1 MEKWYTGDGSDVKA
15 LYSHTLQPSAHRGK
29 ITSYF
34 QSLVQGNKEVSP
46 LTCEFQPRHTL
57 VWMDGYKQDRVKL
70 LKQLTAPN
78 MKQFRVLIVSVYD
91 PQGSPLRE
99 IPDKTL
105 WLWFN
110 VYSTIN
116 YSTAPG
122 AYMEIVLRKWRTSTR
137 WYV

>member
-1 MEKWYTGDGSDVKA
+1 MDLSSTELDDYLAVELA
-15 LYSHTLQPSAHRGK
+15 
-29 ITSYF
+29 TS
-34 QSLVQGNKEVSP
+34 VV
-46 LTCEFQPRHTL
+46 T
-57 VWMDGYKQDRVKL
+57 M
-70 LKQLTAPN
+70 
-78 MKQFRVLIVSVYD
+78 SVYD

-105 WLWFN
+105 WLWFD

-116 YSTAPG
+116 NSTAPG